1 MRHVLDAS
9 LIHSPREKLA
19 KSLKGKSG
27 GSLIAVDLDDT
38 LLKTTAKIL
47 VRFPDG
53 REELLST
60 EQYGKLRNVPHEPD
74 FKEFSDPHKFITEST
89 VMPNNMAL
97 FAQLQDEVKRKME
110 DDGSRIIIL
119 TARSDFASK
128 DHVIYY
134 LASIGVDVDRVHFE
148 RAGNI
153 SKGCTGSNKRKIV
166 ESYLDN
172 NDFASFILIDDS
184 ISNLEKVFDIS
195 KSRTGISFH
204 TILVKGDGNM
214 VEHSSQLAEGAKP
227 CWAKALLDE
236 KIASLK
242 TADVVATE
250 KAKVKAPG
258 F

>member
-1 MRHVLDAS
+1 MRHFLDATA
-9 LIHSPREKLA
+9 IHSPREELA
-19 KSLKGKSG
+19 KALKGKKG

-38 LLKTTAKIL
+38 LLKTTAKIM

-74 FKEFSDPHKFITEST
+74 FREFSDPHKFITEST

-97 FAQLQDEVKRKME
+97 FAQLQEAAKSRME

-172 NDFASFILIDDS
+172 NEFASFILIDDS
-184 ISNLEKVFDIS
+184 ISNLEKVFDIAE
-195 KSRTGISFH
+195 SRPDVSLH
-204 TILVKGDGNM
+204 MILAKGDGDM
-214 VEHSSQLAEGAKP
+214 VEYSSRLAEGAKP
-227 CWAKALLDE
+227 CWAKSILDE
-236 KIASLK
+236 KLATLK
-242 TADVVATE
+242 PVDLAATE
-250 KAKVKAPG
+250 KTKVKSPG
-258 F
+258 L